1 MKNNRSVQRLLLY
14 RSCLLEMQEL
24 GFDKVYSHNLGA
36 EAGVSPEQVRKDF
49 SNFRIKGNK
58 KGGYE
63 IDNLVVVMD
72 KKLGKH
78 KVENVILIGMGNL
91 GKALVHYK
99 GFVNRKI
106 NIVAAFDIDPSKQ
119 KKGDKIPV
127 FPMEQMLQVV
137 EAKEVSI
144 AILAVPAVKAQSVCE
159 DLLESGIKGILNF
172 SPVVLKVNNGVKVSN
187 VNLSNELEGLIY
199 QVNYN

>member
-24 GFDKVYSHNLGA
+24 GFYKVYSHNLGA

-137 EAKEVSI
+137 EAKAVSI
-144 AILAVPAVKAQSVCE
+144 AILAVPAVKAQLVCE
-159 DLLESGIKGILNF
+159 DLLASGIKGILNF

-187 VNLSNELEGLIY
+187 INLSNELEGLIY